1 MKIKFLN
8 GAASVGKFDTGG
20 TSTGY
25 DDTAIIALANTKIP
39 LSEKGQANGVATLD
53 STGLIPSNQLPS
65 YVDDILEFNNLA
77 SFPVNGE
84 SGKIYLAMD
93 TNKIYRFSG
102 STYVNITIGAGTAD
116 SATKLATA
124 RSIGGVNFDG
134 TANINLPGVNAA
146 GNQNTTGNSA
156 TATKLATVRTIG
168 GVSFDGTANINL
180 PGVNTAGT
188 QNTTGNSATATK
200 LATPRKI
207 NSVDFDGTA
216 DITIVDNTKLA
227 TSGGTITG
235 NITITGTTTLMNA
248 LPVTSGG
255 TGVTTVD
262 ALKNLLGVP
271 QFIQITLE
279 NYNLLSD
286 IEKNNP
292 SKVYL
297 IIG

>member
-102 STYVNITIGAGTAD
+102 SKYVNITIGAGTAD
-116 SATKLATA
+116 SATKLATV
-124 RSIGGVNFDG
+124 RTIGGVNFDG
-134 TANINLPGVNAA
+134 TANINLPGVNIT
-146 GNQNTTGNSA
+146 GRQNTTGNSA
-156 TATKLATVRTIG
+156 TATKLAI
-168 GVSFDGTANINL
+168 
-180 PGVNTAGT
+180 
-188 QNTTGNSATATK
+188 
-200 LATPRKI
+200 PRKI
-207 NSVDFDGTA
+207 NSVYFDGTA